1 MENNETAP
9 LDIEMIYDPVAE
21 AHHEGLVIDASRH
34 RIMADGDF
42 ILWARRHYKRPTLF
56 EYHHLES
63 DNIVLCDWLIRGRVA
78 QELEAYEYGNRPD
91 RAFLDARIVLCDKS
105 AEAIRRKMKNKA
117 EERQRLR
124 DEAMAERQDTAKQ
137 LKRQGLEF
145 EAQRMATGQSPFVG
159 KEQGGEELAA
169 FKEDLVRMARGRI
182 ITGG

>member
-1 MENNETAP
+1 MTTEP

-63 DNIVLCDWLIRGRVA
+63 DNIVLCDWLIRGKVA
-78 QELEAYEYGNRPD
+78 QELEAYTYGNRPD
-91 RAFLDARIVLCDKS
+91 RAFLDLRVVLCDKS
-105 AEAIRRKMKNKA
+105 AESIRKKMRRSA

-124 DEAMAERQDTAKQ
+124 DEAMAERQDVVKR
-137 LKRQGLEF
+137 LKRQGLDL
-145 EAQRMATGQSPFVG
+145 EAQRMQTGASPFVG
-159 KEQGGEELAA
+159 KAQGGEELAA
-169 FKEDLVRMARGRI
+169 MTEDLVNMARGRI
-182 ITGG
+182 ITHG

>member
-1 MENNETAP
+1 MEQTNEAP

-21 AHHEGLVIDASRH
+21 AHAEGLVIDASRH

-91 RAFLDARIVLCDKS
+91 RAFLDARIVLCDKA
-105 AEAIRRKMKNKA
+105 AESIRRKMKRKA
-117 EERQRLR
+117 EERQRIR
-124 DEAMAERQDTAKQ
+124 DEAMAERQDTARY
-137 LKRQGLEF
+137 LMRQGLGA
-145 EAQRMATGQSPFVG
+145 EAKAMAMGYSHFTS
-159 KEQGGEELAA
+159 KAEGGEELAA
-169 FKEDLVRMARGRI
+169 MKEDLVRSASGRI
-182 ITGG
+182 ITSG